1 MDTPGRELRLAAR
14 ALARARGFA
23 ALTVLTLALG
33 IGATTAIFSVVH
45 GVLLRALPYRDP
57 DRIVH
62 LWQVNARA
70 GQTFPQANVS
80 EPNFE
85 DWQAQTRSF
94 RAMALVRRGNPSS
107 VTAVGDP
114 VRAVVATVSGAFF
127 DVMGVAPALGRAFA

>member
-1 MDTPGRELRLAAR
+1 MDTLTRELRHAGR
-14 ALARARGFA
+14 ALARSRGFA

-62 LWQVNARA
+62 LWQTNATR

-80 EPNFE
+80 EPNFD
-85 DWQAQTRSF
+85 DWRAQTRSF
-94 RAMALVRRGNPSS
+94 AAMAL
-107 VTAVGDP
+107 
-114 VRAVVATVSGAFF
+114 
-127 DVMGVAPALGRAFA
+127 